1 MKYFCSIISYFRQQ
15 PEQFS
20 QALNSLTSST
30 QTQFSQYG
38 QCGRRNAHGING
50 RINNPA
56 QKYAEGDTEFGEYP
70 WQVALLKKEQYDNVY
85 VCGGSLIDGTHL
97 LTAAHCIK
105 QYRPEELR
113 VRLGEWDVNN
123 DSEFFPN
130 IEFDVL
136 DMKVDLDQTF
146 NIFRRESDSRDS
158 VVRPSVT
165 TSVHNTLSSDFN
177 HQLTLVIN

>member
-1 MKYFCSIISYFRQQ
+1 M
-15 PEQFS
+15 
-20 QALNSLTSST
+20 
-30 QTQFSQYG
+30 
-38 QCGRRNAHGING
+38 
-50 RINNPA
+50 
-56 QKYAEGDTEFGEYP
+56 
-70 WQVALLKKEQYDNVY
+70 ALLKKEQYDNVY

-136 DMKVDLDQTF
+136 DMKVGLDQTF

-158 VVRPSVT
+158 VVRPSVS

-177 HQLTLVIN
+177 HQLTLVIK